1 MLKAR
6 KSNRYSSSPYAA
18 SNSEA
23 SRLGRG
29 PRRQTQPKP
38 ALSTSEAPVQPVE
51 MLVPNVINPIP
62 ASQQIPA
69 PATSGTVFPASS
81 MLSSAIAKKKKPT
94 ARIKVSDNLCIY
106 VPKSIKEKNWSKDNV
121 DLAKLLHPDLDTDKP
136 DHIFF

>member
-81 MLSSAIAKKKKPT
+81 MLSSAIAKKKNQHP
-94 ARIKVSDNLCIY
+94 L
-106 VPKSIKEKNWSKDNV
+106 SKFQ
-121 DLAKLLHPDLDTDKP
+121 T
-136 DHIFF
+136 IFVFMSPNPLKKKIGLKIMLI

>member
-18 SNSEA
+18 SNSAA

-38 ALSTSEAPVQPVE
+38 ALSTSEAPVKPVE
-51 MLVPNVINPIP
+51 MLVPNVTNPIP

-69 PATSGTVFPASS
+69 PVTSGTVFPASS
-81 MLSSAIAKKKKPT
+81 MLSSAIAKKNPT
-94 ARIKVSDNLCIY
+94 ALIKVSDNLCIY
-106 VPKSIKEKNWSKDNV
+106 VPKSFKEKNWSKDNV
-121 DLAKLLHPDLDTDKP
+121 DLAKLLHSDLDTDKP

>member
-18 SNSEA
+18 SNSAA

-38 ALSTSEAPVQPVE
+38 ALSTSEAPVKPVE
-51 MLVPNVINPIP
+51 MLVPNVTNPIP

-69 PATSGTVFPASS
+69 PVTSGTVFPASS
-81 MLSSAIAKKKKPT
+81 MLSSAIAKKTQQPISKFQTIFVFMSPNPLKKK
-94 ARIKVSDNLCIY
+94 IGLKIMLI
-106 VPKSIKEKNWSKDNV
+106 
-121 DLAKLLHPDLDTDKP
+121 
-136 DHIFF
+136 